1 MLDSVLNMSKKQIED
16 AIRIL
21 NPCMNDYLYVFDLKE
36 DYYVISNHATE
47 RFMLPSDK
55 FYYATKKHED
65 FVYPEDI
72 SMLCKEIKLI
82 KEGKKKFHDMKYR
95 WLDKHNNPIWINC
108 RGSVLFDENA
118 QPHYLVGC
126 INEIGVK
133 PEADN
138 VSGLLGEY
146 VLDRYI
152 KDTCTDNIPDGFI
165 IRMSIDNF
173 STINADFG
181 MSYGDFILKRTAEC
195 ILESIKP
202 TQKLFKAGS
211 DEFIIVDFNGSSI
224 NEAVDI
230 YKQCKK
236 HINNFIENNRY
247 NTIYTLSAGIINTRD
262 ITLEEENYV
271 KLSEFALKTA
281 KDNGRNNYYIYSK
294 TDYDRYK
301 RKLYISKALHNAVNE
316 DFKGFQVFYQPL
328 VDASTYML
336 TGAEALMR
344 FSIKKE
350 GVDECEYIS
359 PAEFIPVLEE
369 TGLIIPAGR
378 WILEQSAKQCSIW
391 NEHVKDFRVNINVSY
406 IQVMKSDVF
415 SDIMSVIDKY
425 SLHPS
430 CIGIELT
437 ESGYLDSGTHFNHLW
452 RKLKDNGVY
461 VILDD
466 FGTGYSNLHCLS
478 DLKPNYIK
486 IDRTFTLK
494 ALKNKYDYELMTYI
508 IDMAHSLGLK
518 LCIEGVETSDDLRQL
533 RGPGADYIQGYLFGK
548 PYPAVEFEKRYVN
561 DEKLN
566 NEKLN
571 NESQN

>member
-36 DYYVISNHATE
+36 DYYVISKHATE
-47 RFMLPSDK
+47 RFILPSDK
-55 FYYATKKHED
+55 FYNATKKHED

-72 SMLCKEIKLI
+72 SMLGKEIEQI
-82 KEGKKKFHDMKYR
+82 KAGKKKFHDMKYR
-95 WLDKHNNPIWINC
+95 WLDKHNNPVWINC
-108 RGSVLFDENA
+108 RGSVLFDENT

-146 VLDRYI
+146 ALDRYI

-294 TDYDRYK
+294 TDYDSYK

-316 DFKGFQVFYQPL
+316 GFKGFQVFYQPV

-359 PAEFIPVLEE
+359 PVEFIPVLEE

-425 SLHPS
+425 SLQPS

-437 ESGYLDSGTHFNHLW
+437 ESGYLDSSTHFNHLW

-494 ALKNKYDYELMTYI
+494 ALRNKYDYELMTYI

-533 RGPGADYIQGYLFGK
+533 REPGADYIQGYLFGK

-566 NEKLN
+566 NEN
-571 NESQN
+571 

>member
-36 DYYVISNHATE
+36 DYYVISKHATE
-47 RFMLPSDK
+47 RFILPSDK
-55 FYYATKKHED
+55 FYNATKKHED

-72 SMLCKEIKLI
+72 SMLGKEIEQI
-82 KEGKKKFHDMKYR
+82 KAGKKKFHDMKYR
-95 WLDKHNNPIWINC
+95 WLDKHNNPVWINC
-108 RGSVLFDENA
+108 RGSVLFDENT

-146 VLDRYI
+146 ALDRYI

-294 TDYDRYK
+294 TDYDSYK

-316 DFKGFQVFYQPL
+316 DFKGFQVFYQPV

-359 PAEFIPVLEE
+359 PVEFIPVLEE

-425 SLHPS
+425 SLQPS

-437 ESGYLDSGTHFNHLW
+437 ESGYLDSSTHFNHLW

-494 ALKNKYDYELMTYI
+494 ALKNKYDYKLMTYI

-533 RGPGADYIQGYLFGK
+533 REPGADYIQGYLFGK

-561 DEKLN
+561 DKKLN
-566 NEKLN
+566 NEN
-571 NESQN
+571 

>member
-36 DYYVISNHATE
+36 DYYVISKHATE
-47 RFMLPSDK
+47 RFILPSDK
-55 FYYATKKHED
+55 FYNATKKHED

-72 SMLCKEIKLI
+72 SMLGKEIEQI
-82 KEGKKKFHDMKYR
+82 KAGKKKFHDMKYR
-95 WLDKHNNPIWINC
+95 WLDKHNNPVWINC
-108 RGSVLFDENA
+108 RGSVLFDENT

-146 VLDRYI
+146 ALDRYI

-294 TDYDRYK
+294 TDYDSYK

-316 DFKGFQVFYQPL
+316 DFKGFQVFYQPV

-359 PAEFIPVLEE
+359 PVEFIPVLEE

-425 SLHPS
+425 SLQPS

-437 ESGYLDSGTHFNHLW
+437 ESGYLDSSTHFNHLW

-494 ALKNKYDYELMTYI
+494 ALRNKYDYELMTYI

-533 RGPGADYIQGYLFGK
+533 REPGADYIQGYLFGK

-561 DEKLN
+561 DEN
-566 NEKLN
+566 
-571 NESQN
+571 

>member
-36 DYYVISNHATE
+36 DYYVISKHATE
-47 RFMLPSDK
+47 RFILPSDK
-55 FYYATKKHED
+55 FYNATKKHED

-72 SMLCKEIKLI
+72 SMLGKEIEQI
-82 KEGKKKFHDMKYR
+82 KAGKKKFHDMKYR
-95 WLDKHNNPIWINC
+95 WLDKHNNPVWINC
-108 RGSVLFDENA
+108 RGSVLFDENT

-146 VLDRYI
+146 ALDRYI

-294 TDYDRYK
+294 TDYDSYK

-316 DFKGFQVFYQPL
+316 DFKGFQVFYQPV

-359 PAEFIPVLEE
+359 PVEFIPVLEE

-391 NEHVKDFRVNINVSY
+391 NEHVKGFRVNINVSY

-425 SLHPS
+425 SLQPS

-437 ESGYLDSGTHFNHLW
+437 ESGYLDSSTHFNHLW

-494 ALKNKYDYELMTYI
+494 ALRNKYDYKLMTYI

-533 RGPGADYIQGYLFGK
+533 RQSGVDYIQGYLFGK

-566 NEKLN
+566 NEN
-571 NESQN
+571 

>member
-36 DYYVISNHATE
+36 DYYVISKHATE
-47 RFMLPSDK
+47 RFILPSDK
-55 FYYATKKHED
+55 FYNATKKHED
-65 FVYPEDI
+65 FVCPEDI
-72 SMLCKEIKLI
+72 SMLGKEIKLI

-425 SLHPS
+425 SLQPS

-437 ESGYLDSGTHFNHLW
+437 ESGYLDSITHFNHLW

-533 RGPGADYIQGYLFGK
+533 RDSGADYIQGYLFGK

-561 DEKLN
+561 DEN
-566 NEKLN
+566 
-571 NESQN
+571 

>member
-36 DYYVISNHATE
+36 DYYVISKHATE
-47 RFMLPSDK
+47 RFILPSDK
-55 FYYATKKHED
+55 FYNATKKHED

-72 SMLCKEIKLI
+72 SMLGKEIEQI
-82 KEGKKKFHDMKYR
+82 KAGKKKFHDMKYR
-95 WLDKHNNPIWINC
+95 WLDKHNNPVWINC
-108 RGSVLFDENA
+108 RGSVLFDENT

-146 VLDRYI
+146 ALDRYI

-181 MSYGDFILKRTAEC
+181 MSYGDFILKRTAEY

-294 TDYDRYK
+294 TDYDSYK

-316 DFKGFQVFYQPL
+316 DFKGFQVFYQPV

-359 PAEFIPVLEE
+359 PVEFIPVLEE

-425 SLHPS
+425 SLQPS

-437 ESGYLDSGTHFNHLW
+437 ESGYLDSSTHFNHLW

-494 ALKNKYDYELMTYI
+494 ALRNKYDYELMTYI

-533 RGPGADYIQGYLFGK
+533 RDPGADYIQGYLFGK

-566 NEKLN
+566 NEN
-571 NESQN
+571 

>member
-36 DYYVISNHATE
+36 DYYVISKHATE
-47 RFMLPSDK
+47 RFILPSDK
-55 FYYATKKHED
+55 FYNATKKHED

-72 SMLCKEIKLI
+72 SMLGKEIEQI
-82 KEGKKKFHDMKYR
+82 KAGKKKFHDMKYR
-95 WLDKHNNPIWINC
+95 WLDKHNNPVWINC
-108 RGSVLFDENA
+108 RGSVLFDENT

-146 VLDRYI
+146 ALDRYI

-294 TDYDRYK
+294 TDYDSYK

-316 DFKGFQVFYQPL
+316 DFKGFQVFYQPV

-359 PAEFIPVLEE
+359 PVEFIPVLEE

-391 NEHVKDFRVNINVSY
+391 NKHVKDFRVNINVSY

-425 SLHPS
+425 SLQPS

-437 ESGYLDSGTHFNHLW
+437 ESGYLDSSTHFNHLW

-494 ALKNKYDYELMTYI
+494 ALKNKYDYKLMTYI

-533 RGPGADYIQGYLFGK
+533 RQSGVDYIQGYLFGK

-566 NEKLN
+566 NEN
-571 NESQN
+571 

>member
-1 MLDSVLNMSKKQIED
+1 MIMLDSVLNMSKKQIED

-36 DYYVISNHATE
+36 DYYVISKHATE
-47 RFMLPSDK
+47 RFILPSDK
-55 FYYATKKHED
+55 FYNATKKHED

-72 SMLCKEIKLI
+72 SMLGKEIEQI
-82 KEGKKKFHDMKYR
+82 KAGKKKFHDMKYR
-95 WLDKHNNPIWINC
+95 WLDKHNNQVWINC
-108 RGSVLFDENA
+108 RGSVLFDENT

-146 VLDRYI
+146 ALDRYI

-294 TDYDRYK
+294 TDYDSYK

-316 DFKGFQVFYQPL
+316 DFKGFQVFYQPV

-359 PAEFIPVLEE
+359 PVEFIPVLEE

-391 NEHVKDFRVNINVSY
+391 NEHVKGFRVNINVSY

-425 SLHPS
+425 SLQPS

-437 ESGYLDSGTHFNHLW
+437 ESGYLDSSTHFNHLW

-494 ALKNKYDYELMTYI
+494 ALKNKYDYKLMTYI

-533 RGPGADYIQGYLFGK
+533 RQSGADYIQGYLFGK

-566 NEKLN
+566 NEN
-571 NESQN
+571 

>member
-36 DYYVISNHATE
+36 DYYVISKHATE
-47 RFMLPSDK
+47 RFILPSDK
-55 FYYATKKHED
+55 FYNATKKHED

-425 SLHPS
+425 SLQPS

-437 ESGYLDSGTHFNHLW
+437 ESGYLDSITHFNHLW

-461 VILDD
+461 VILYD

-533 RGPGADYIQGYLFGK
+533 RDSGADYIQGYLFGK

-561 DEKLN
+561 DEN
-566 NEKLN
+566 
-571 NESQN
+571 

>member
-21 NPCMNDYLYVFDLKE
+21 NPCMNDYLYVLDLKE
-36 DYYVISNHATE
+36 DYYVISKHATE
-47 RFMLPSDK
+47 RFILPSDK
-55 FYYATKKHED
+55 FYNATKKHED

-72 SMLCKEIKLI
+72 SMLGKEIEQI
-82 KEGKKKFHDMKYR
+82 KAGKKKFHDMKYR
-95 WLDKHNNPIWINC
+95 WLDKHNNPVWINC
-108 RGSVLFDENA
+108 RGSVLFDENT

-146 VLDRYI
+146 ALDRYI

-294 TDYDRYK
+294 TDYDSYK

-316 DFKGFQVFYQPL
+316 DFKGFQVFYQPV

-359 PAEFIPVLEE
+359 PVEFIPVLEE

-425 SLHPS
+425 SLQPS

-437 ESGYLDSGTHFNHLW
+437 ESGYLDSSTHFNHLW

-494 ALKNKYDYELMTYI
+494 ALKNKYDYKLMTYI

-533 RGPGADYIQGYLFGK
+533 RQSGVDYIQGYLFGK

-566 NEKLN
+566 NEN
-571 NESQN
+571 

>member
-36 DYYVISNHATE
+36 DYYVISKHATE
-47 RFMLPSDK
+47 RFILPSDK
-55 FYYATKKHED
+55 FYNATKKHED

-72 SMLCKEIKLI
+72 SMLGKEIEQI
-82 KEGKKKFHDMKYR
+82 KAGKKKFHDMKYR
-95 WLDKHNNPIWINC
+95 WLDKHNNPVWINC
-108 RGSVLFDENA
+108 RGSVLFDENT

-146 VLDRYI
+146 ALDRYI

-294 TDYDRYK
+294 TDYDSYK

-316 DFKGFQVFYQPL
+316 DFKGFQVFYQPV

-359 PAEFIPVLEE
+359 PVEFIPVLEE
-369 TGLIIPAGR
+369 TGLIVPAGR

-425 SLHPS
+425 SLQPS

-437 ESGYLDSGTHFNHLW
+437 ESGYLDSSTHFNHLW

-494 ALKNKYDYELMTYI
+494 ALKNKYDYKLMTYI

-533 RGPGADYIQGYLFGK
+533 RQSGVDYIQGYLFGK

-566 NEKLN
+566 NEN
-571 NESQN
+571 

>member
-47 RFMLPSDK
+47 RFILPSDK
-55 FYYATKKHED
+55 FYNATKKHED

-118 QPHYLVGC
+118 KPHYLVGC

-425 SLHPS
+425 SLQPS

-437 ESGYLDSGTHFNHLW
+437 ESGYLDSITHFNHLW

-533 RGPGADYIQGYLFGK
+533 RQSGVDYIQGYLFGK
-548 PYPAVEFEKRYVN
+548 PYPAVEFEKRYVH
-561 DEKLN
+561 DEN
-566 NEKLN
+566 
-571 NESQN
+571 

>member
-36 DYYVISNHATE
+36 DYYVISKHATE
-47 RFMLPSDK
+47 RFILPSDK
-55 FYYATKKHED
+55 FYNATKKHED

-72 SMLCKEIKLI
+72 SMLGKEIEQI
-82 KEGKKKFHDMKYR
+82 KAGKKKFHDMKYR
-95 WLDKHNNPIWINC
+95 WLDKHNNPVWINC
-108 RGSVLFDENA
+108 RGSVLFDENT

-146 VLDRYI
+146 ALDRYI

-294 TDYDRYK
+294 TDYDSYK

-316 DFKGFQVFYQPL
+316 DFKGFQVFYQPV

-359 PAEFIPVLEE
+359 PVEFIPVLEE

-425 SLHPS
+425 SLQPS

-437 ESGYLDSGTHFNHLW
+437 ESGYLDSSTHFNHLW

-494 ALKNKYDYELMTYI
+494 ALKNKYDYKLMTYI

-533 RGPGADYIQGYLFGK
+533 REPGADYIQGYLFGK

-561 DEKLN
+561 DEN
-566 NEKLN
+566 
-571 NESQN
+571 

>member
-36 DYYVISNHATE
+36 DYYVISKHATE
-47 RFMLPSDK
+47 RFILPSDK
-55 FYYATKKHED
+55 FYNATKKHED

-72 SMLCKEIKLI
+72 SMLGKEIEQI
-82 KEGKKKFHDMKYR
+82 KAGKKKFHDMKYR
-95 WLDKHNNPIWINC
+95 WLDKHNNPVWINC
-108 RGSVLFDENA
+108 RGSVLFDENT

-146 VLDRYI
+146 ALDRYI

-224 NEAVDI
+224 NEAIDI

-294 TDYDRYK
+294 TDYDSYK

-316 DFKGFQVFYQPL
+316 DFKGFQVFYQPV

-359 PAEFIPVLEE
+359 PVEFIPVLEE

-425 SLHPS
+425 SLQPS

-437 ESGYLDSGTHFNHLW
+437 ESGYLDSSTHFNHLW

-494 ALKNKYDYELMTYI
+494 ALRNKYDYEFMTYI

-533 RGPGADYIQGYLFGK
+533 RDPGADYIQGYLFGK

-561 DEKLN
+561 D
-566 NEKLN
+566 
-571 NESQN
+571 

>member
-36 DYYVISNHATE
+36 DYYVISKHATE
-47 RFMLPSDK
+47 RFILPSDK
-55 FYYATKKHED
+55 FYNATKKHED

-72 SMLCKEIKLI
+72 SMLGKEIEQI
-82 KEGKKKFHDMKYR
+82 KAGKKKFHDMKYR
-95 WLDKHNNPIWINC
+95 WLDKHNNPVWINC
-108 RGSVLFDENA
+108 RGSVLFDENT

-146 VLDRYI
+146 ALDRYI

-294 TDYDRYK
+294 TDYDSYK

-316 DFKGFQVFYQPL
+316 DFKGFQVFYQPV

-359 PAEFIPVLEE
+359 PVEFIPVLEE

-391 NEHVKDFRVNINVSY
+391 NEHVKGFRVNINVSY

-425 SLHPS
+425 SLQPS

-437 ESGYLDSGTHFNHLW
+437 ESGYLDSSTHFNHLW

-494 ALKNKYDYELMTYI
+494 ALRNKYDYKLMTYI

-533 RGPGADYIQGYLFGK
+533 RDPGADYIQGYLFGK

-566 NEKLN
+566 NEN
-571 NESQN
+571 

>member
-36 DYYVISNHATE
+36 DYYVISKHATE
-47 RFMLPSDK
+47 RFILPSDK
-55 FYYATKKHED
+55 FYNATKKHED

-72 SMLCKEIKLI
+72 SMLGKEIEQI
-82 KEGKKKFHDMKYR
+82 KAGKKKFHDMKYR
-95 WLDKHNNPIWINC
+95 WLDKHNNPVWINC
-108 RGSVLFDENA
+108 RGSVLFDENT

-146 VLDRYI
+146 ALDRYI

-294 TDYDRYK
+294 TDYDSYK

-316 DFKGFQVFYQPL
+316 DFKGFQVFYQPV

-359 PAEFIPVLEE
+359 PVEFIPVLEE

-425 SLHPS
+425 SLQPS

-437 ESGYLDSGTHFNHLW
+437 ESGYLDSSTHFNHLW

-494 ALKNKYDYELMTYI
+494 ALKNKYDYKLMTYI

-518 LCIEGVETSDDLRQL
+518 LCIEGVEKSDDLRQL
-533 RGPGADYIQGYLFGK
+533 RQSGVDYIQGYLFGK
-548 PYPAVEFEKRYVN
+548 PYPAVKFEKRYDN

-566 NEKLN
+566 NEN
-571 NESQN
+571 

>member
-1 MLDSVLNMSKKQIED
+1 MIMLDSVLNMSKKQIED

-36 DYYVISNHATE
+36 DYYVISKHATE
-47 RFMLPSDK
+47 RFILPSDK
-55 FYYATKKHED
+55 FYNATKKHED
-65 FVYPEDI
+65 FVCPEDI
-72 SMLCKEIKLI
+72 SMLGKEIELI
-82 KEGKKKFHDMKYR
+82 KAGKKKFHDMKYR
-95 WLDKHNNPIWINC
+95 WLDKHNNPVWINC
-108 RGSVLFDENA
+108 RGSVLFDENT

-146 VLDRYI
+146 ALDRYI

-425 SLHPS
+425 SLQPS

-437 ESGYLDSGTHFNHLW
+437 ESGYLDSITHFNHLW

-533 RGPGADYIQGYLFGK
+533 RDSGADYIQGYLFGK

-561 DEKLN
+561 DEN
-566 NEKLN
+566 
-571 NESQN
+571 

>member
-36 DYYVISNHATE
+36 DYYVISKHATE
-47 RFMLPSDK
+47 RFILPSDK
-55 FYYATKKHED
+55 FYNATKKHED

-72 SMLCKEIKLI
+72 SMLGKEIEQI
-82 KEGKKKFHDMKYR
+82 KAGKKKFHDMKYR
-95 WLDKHNNPIWINC
+95 WLDKHNNPVWINC
-108 RGSVLFDENA
+108 RGSVLFDENT

-146 VLDRYI
+146 ALDRYI

-294 TDYDRYK
+294 TDYDSYK

-316 DFKGFQVFYQPL
+316 DFKGFQVFYQPV

-359 PAEFIPVLEE
+359 PVEFIPVLEE

-425 SLHPS
+425 SLQPS

-437 ESGYLDSGTHFNHLW
+437 ESGYLDSSTHFNHLW

-494 ALKNKYDYELMTYI
+494 ALRNKYDYELMTYI

-533 RGPGADYIQGYLFGK
+533 RDPGADYIQGYLFGK

-561 DEKLN
+561 D
-566 NEKLN
+566 
-571 NESQN
+571 

>member
-36 DYYVISNHATE
+36 DYYVISKHATE
-47 RFMLPSDK
+47 RFILPSDK
-55 FYYATKKHED
+55 FYNATKKHED

-72 SMLCKEIKLI
+72 SMLGKEIEQI
-82 KEGKKKFHDMKYR
+82 KAGKKKFHDMKYR
-95 WLDKHNNPIWINC
+95 WLDKHNNPVWINC
-108 RGSVLFDENA
+108 RGSVLFDENT

-146 VLDRYI
+146 ALDRYI

-294 TDYDRYK
+294 TDYDSYK

-316 DFKGFQVFYQPL
+316 DFKGFQVFYQPV

-359 PAEFIPVLEE
+359 PVEFIPVLEE

-425 SLHPS
+425 SLQPS

-437 ESGYLDSGTHFNHLW
+437 ESGYLDSSTHFNHLW

-494 ALKNKYDYELMTYI
+494 ALRNKYDYELMTYI

-561 DEKLN
+561 DEN
-566 NEKLN
+566 
-571 NESQN
+571 

>member
-36 DYYVISNHATE
+36 DYYVISKHATE
-47 RFMLPSDK
+47 RFILPSDK
-55 FYYATKKHED
+55 FYNATKKHED

-72 SMLCKEIKLI
+72 SMLGKEIEQI
-82 KEGKKKFHDMKYR
+82 KAGKKKFHDMKYR
-95 WLDKHNNPIWINC
+95 WLDKHNNPVWINC
-108 RGSVLFDENA
+108 RGSVLFDENT

-146 VLDRYI
+146 ALDRYI

-271 KLSEFALKTA
+271 KASEFALKTA

-316 DFKGFQVFYQPL
+316 DFKGFQVFYQPV

-359 PAEFIPVLEE
+359 PVEFIPVLEE

-391 NEHVKDFRVNINVSY
+391 NEHVKGFRVNINVSY

-425 SLHPS
+425 SLQPS

-437 ESGYLDSGTHFNHLW
+437 ESGYLDSSTHFNHLW

-494 ALKNKYDYELMTYI
+494 ALKNKYDYKLMTYI

-533 RGPGADYIQGYLFGK
+533 RQSGVDYIQGYLFGK

-561 DEKLN
+561 DEN
-566 NEKLN
+566 
-571 NESQN
+571 

>member
-36 DYYVISNHATE
+36 DYYVISKYATE
-47 RFMLPSDK
+47 RFILPSDK
-55 FYYATKKHED
+55 FYNATKKHED

-72 SMLCKEIKLI
+72 SMLGKEIEQI
-82 KEGKKKFHDMKYR
+82 KAGKKKFHDMKYR
-95 WLDKHNNPIWINC
+95 WLDKHNNPVWINC
-108 RGSVLFDENA
+108 RGSVLFDENT

-146 VLDRYI
+146 ALDRYI

-294 TDYDRYK
+294 TDYDSYK

-316 DFKGFQVFYQPL
+316 DFKGFQVFYQPV

-359 PAEFIPVLEE
+359 PVEFIPVLEE

-425 SLHPS
+425 SLQPS

-437 ESGYLDSGTHFNHLW
+437 ESGYLDSSTHFNHLW

-494 ALKNKYDYELMTYI
+494 ALRNKYDYELMTYI

-533 RGPGADYIQGYLFGK
+533 REPGADYIQGYLFGK

-566 NEKLN
+566 NEN
-571 NESQN
+571 

>member
-36 DYYVISNHATE
+36 DYYVISKHATE
-47 RFMLPSDK
+47 RFILPSDK
-55 FYYATKKHED
+55 FYNATKKHED

-72 SMLCKEIKLI
+72 SMLGKEIEQI
-82 KEGKKKFHDMKYR
+82 KAGKKKFHDMKYR
-95 WLDKHNNPIWINC
+95 WLDKHNNPVWINC
-108 RGSVLFDENA
+108 RGSVLFDENT

-146 VLDRYI
+146 ALDRYI

-281 KDNGRNNYYIYSK
+281 KDNGRNNYYIYIK
-294 TDYDRYK
+294 TDYDKYK

-316 DFKGFQVFYQPL
+316 DFKGFQVFYQPV

-359 PAEFIPVLEE
+359 PVEFIPVLEE

-415 SDIMSVIDKY
+415 LDIMSVIDKY
-425 SLHPS
+425 LLQPS

-437 ESGYLDSGTHFNHLW
+437 ESGYLDSSTHFNHLW

-494 ALKNKYDYELMTYI
+494 ALKNKYDYKLMTYI

-533 RGPGADYIQGYLFGK
+533 RQSGADYIQGYLFGK

-566 NEKLN
+566 NEN
-571 NESQN
+571 

>member
-36 DYYVISNHATE
+36 DYYVISKHATE
-47 RFMLPSDK
+47 RFILPSDK
-55 FYYATKKHED
+55 FYNATKKHED

-72 SMLCKEIKLI
+72 SMLGKEIEQI
-82 KEGKKKFHDMKYR
+82 KAGKKKFHDMKYR
-95 WLDKHNNPIWINC
+95 WLDKHNNPVWINC
-108 RGSVLFDENA
+108 RGSVLFDENT

-146 VLDRYI
+146 ALDRYI

-294 TDYDRYK
+294 TDYDSYK

-316 DFKGFQVFYQPL
+316 DFKGFQVFYQPV

-359 PAEFIPVLEE
+359 PVEFIPVLEE

-425 SLHPS
+425 SLQPS

-437 ESGYLDSGTHFNHLW
+437 ESGYLDSSTHFNHLW

-494 ALKNKYDYELMTYI
+494 ALRNKYDYELMTYI

-533 RGPGADYIQGYLFGK
+533 REPGADYIQGYLFGK
-548 PYPAVEFEKRYVN
+548 PYPAVEFEKRYFN

-566 NEKLN
+566 NEN
-571 NESQN
+571 

>member
-36 DYYVISNHATE
+36 DYYVISKHATE
-47 RFMLPSDK
+47 RFILPSDK
-55 FYYATKKHED
+55 FYNATKKHED

-72 SMLCKEIKLI
+72 SMLGKEIEQI
-82 KEGKKKFHDMKYR
+82 KAGKKKFHDMKYR
-95 WLDKHNNPIWINC
+95 WLDKHNNPVWINC
-108 RGSVLFDENA
+108 RGSVLFDENT

-146 VLDRYI
+146 ALDRYI

-294 TDYDRYK
+294 TDYDSYK

-316 DFKGFQVFYQPL
+316 DFKGFQVFYQPV

-359 PAEFIPVLEE
+359 PVEFIPVLEE
-369 TGLIIPAGR
+369 TGLIIPVGR

-391 NEHVKDFRVNINVSY
+391 NEHVKGFRVNINVSY

-425 SLHPS
+425 SLQPS

-437 ESGYLDSGTHFNHLW
+437 ESGYLDSSTHFNHLW

-494 ALKNKYDYELMTYI
+494 ALRNKYDYKLMTYI

-533 RGPGADYIQGYLFGK
+533 RDPGADYIQGYLFGK

-566 NEKLN
+566 NEN
-571 NESQN
+571 

>member
-36 DYYVISNHATE
+36 DYYVISKHATE
-47 RFMLPSDK
+47 RFILPSDK
-55 FYYATKKHED
+55 FYNATKKHED

-72 SMLCKEIKLI
+72 SMLGKEIEQI
-82 KEGKKKFHDMKYR
+82 KAGKKKFHDMKYR
-95 WLDKHNNPIWINC
+95 WLDKHNNPVWINC
-108 RGSVLFDENA
+108 RGSVLFDENT

-146 VLDRYI
+146 ALDRYI

-294 TDYDRYK
+294 TDYDSYK

-316 DFKGFQVFYQPL
+316 DFKSFQVFYQPV

-359 PAEFIPVLEE
+359 PVEFIPVLEE

-425 SLHPS
+425 SLQPS

-437 ESGYLDSGTHFNHLW
+437 ESGYLDSSTHFNHLW

-494 ALKNKYDYELMTYI
+494 ALRNKYDYELMTYI

-533 RGPGADYIQGYLFGK
+533 REPGADYIQGYLFGK

-566 NEKLN
+566 NEN
-571 NESQN
+571 

>member
-36 DYYVISNHATE
+36 DYYVISKHATE
-47 RFMLPSDK
+47 RFILPSDK
-55 FYYATKKHED
+55 FYNATKKHED

-72 SMLCKEIKLI
+72 SMLGKEIEQI
-82 KEGKKKFHDMKYR
+82 KAGKKKFHDMKYR
-95 WLDKHNNPIWINC
+95 WLDKHNNPVWINC
-108 RGSVLFDENA
+108 RGSVLFDENT

-146 VLDRYI
+146 ALDRYI

-294 TDYDRYK
+294 TDYDSYK

-316 DFKGFQVFYQPL
+316 DFKGFQVFYQPV

-359 PAEFIPVLEE
+359 PVEFIPVLEE

-425 SLHPS
+425 SLQPS

-437 ESGYLDSGTHFNHLW
+437 GSGYLDSSTHFNHLW

-494 ALKNKYDYELMTYI
+494 ALRNKYDYELMTYI

-533 RGPGADYIQGYLFGK
+533 REPGADYIQGYLFGK

-566 NEKLN
+566 NEN
-571 NESQN
+571 

>member
-36 DYYVISNHATE
+36 DYYVISKHATE
-47 RFMLPSDK
+47 RFILPSDK
-55 FYYATKKHED
+55 FYNATKKHED
-65 FVYPEDI
+65 FVCPEDI

-82 KEGKKKFHDMKYR
+82 KAGKKKFHDMKYR

-425 SLHPS
+425 SLQPS

-437 ESGYLDSGTHFNHLW
+437 ESGYLDSITHFNHLW

-533 RGPGADYIQGYLFGK
+533 RDSGADYIQGYLFGK

-561 DEKLN
+561 DEN
-566 NEKLN
+566 
-571 NESQN
+571 

>member
-36 DYYVISNHATE
+36 DYYVISKHATE
-47 RFMLPSDK
+47 RFILPSDK
-55 FYYATKKHED
+55 FYNATKKHED
-65 FVYPEDI
+65 FVCPEDI
-72 SMLCKEIKLI
+72 SMLGKEIELI
-82 KEGKKKFHDMKYR
+82 KAGKKKFHDMKYR
-95 WLDKHNNPIWINC
+95 WLDKHNNPVWINC
-108 RGSVLFDENA
+108 RGSVLFDENT

-146 VLDRYI
+146 ALDRYI

-281 KDNGRNNYYIYSK
+281 KDNGRNNYYIYIK

-316 DFKGFQVFYQPL
+316 DFKGFQVFYQPV

-359 PAEFIPVLEE
+359 PVEFIPILEE

-425 SLHPS
+425 SLQPS

-437 ESGYLDSGTHFNHLW
+437 ESGYLDSSTHFNHLW

-494 ALKNKYDYELMTYI
+494 ALKNKYDYKLMTYI

-533 RGPGADYIQGYLFGK
+533 RQSGADYIQGYLFGK

-561 DEKLN
+561 DEN
-566 NEKLN
+566 
-571 NESQN
+571 

>member
-36 DYYVISNHATE
+36 DYYVISKHATE
-47 RFMLPSDK
+47 RFILPSDK
-55 FYYATKKHED
+55 FYNATKKHED

-72 SMLCKEIKLI
+72 SMLGKEIEQI
-82 KEGKKKFHDMKYR
+82 KAGKKKFHDMKYR
-95 WLDKHNNPIWINC
+95 WLDKHNNPVWINC
-108 RGSVLFDENA
+108 RGSVLFDENT

-146 VLDRYI
+146 ALDRYI

-247 NTIYTLSAGIINTRD
+247 NTLSAGIINTRD

-294 TDYDRYK
+294 TDYDSYK

-316 DFKGFQVFYQPL
+316 DFKGFQVFYQPV

-359 PAEFIPVLEE
+359 PVEFIPVLEE

-425 SLHPS
+425 SLQPS

-437 ESGYLDSGTHFNHLW
+437 ESGYLDSSTHFNHLW

-494 ALKNKYDYELMTYI
+494 ALRNKYDYELMTYI

-533 RGPGADYIQGYLFGK
+533 REPGADYIQGYLFGK

-566 NEKLN
+566 NEN
-571 NESQN
+571 

>member
-36 DYYVISNHATE
+36 DYYVISKHATE

-55 FYYATKKHED
+55 FYNATKKHED

-108 RGSVLFDENA
+108 RGSVLFDENT

-294 TDYDRYK
+294 TDYDSYK

-316 DFKGFQVFYQPL
+316 DFKGFQVFYQPV
-328 VDASTYML
+328 VDAVTYML

-359 PAEFIPVLEE
+359 PVEFIPILEE

-391 NEHVKDFRVNINVSY
+391 NEHVKGFRVNINVSY

-425 SLHPS
+425 SLQPS

-437 ESGYLDSGTHFNHLW
+437 ESGYLDSSTHFNHLW
-452 RKLKDNGVY
+452 RMLKDNGVY

-494 ALKNKYDYELMTYI
+494 ALKNKYDYKLMTYI

-533 RGPGADYIQGYLFGK
+533 REPGADYIQGYLFGK

-561 DEKLN
+561 DEN
-566 NEKLN
+566 
-571 NESQN
+571 

>member
-36 DYYVISNHATE
+36 DYYVISKHATE
-47 RFMLPSDK
+47 RFILLSDK
-55 FYYATKKHED
+55 FYNATKKHED

-72 SMLCKEIKLI
+72 SMLGKEIEQI
-82 KEGKKKFHDMKYR
+82 KAGKKKFHDMKYR
-95 WLDKHNNPIWINC
+95 WLDKHNNPVWINC
-108 RGSVLFDENA
+108 RGSVLFDENT

-146 VLDRYI
+146 ALDRYI

-294 TDYDRYK
+294 TDYDSYK

-316 DFKGFQVFYQPL
+316 DFKGFQVFYQPV

-359 PAEFIPVLEE
+359 PVEFIPVLEE

-425 SLHPS
+425 SLQPS

-437 ESGYLDSGTHFNHLW
+437 ESGYLDSSTHFNHLW

-494 ALKNKYDYELMTYI
+494 ALRNKYDYELMTYI

-533 RGPGADYIQGYLFGK
+533 REPGADYIQGYLFGK

-566 NEKLN
+566 NEN
-571 NESQN
+571 

>member
-1 MLDSVLNMSKKQIED
+1 MIMLDSVLNMSKKQIED

-36 DYYVISNHATE
+36 DYYVISKHATE
-47 RFMLPSDK
+47 RFILPSDK
-55 FYYATKKHED
+55 FYNATKKHED

-72 SMLCKEIKLI
+72 SMLGKEIEQI
-82 KEGKKKFHDMKYR
+82 KAGKKKFHDMKYR
-95 WLDKHNNPIWINC
+95 WLDKHNNPVWINC
-108 RGSVLFDENA
+108 RGSVLFDENT

-146 VLDRYI
+146 ALDRYI

-294 TDYDRYK
+294 TDYDSYK

-316 DFKGFQVFYQPL
+316 DFKGFQVFYQPV

-344 FSIKKE
+344 FSIKKG

-359 PAEFIPVLEE
+359 PVEFIPVLEE

-425 SLHPS
+425 SLQPS

-437 ESGYLDSGTHFNHLW
+437 ESGYLDSSTHFNHLW

-494 ALKNKYDYELMTYI
+494 ALKNKYDYKLMTYI

-533 RGPGADYIQGYLFGK
+533 RDPGADYIQGYLFGK

-566 NEKLN
+566 NEN
-571 NESQN
+571 

>member
-1 MLDSVLNMSKKQIED
+1 MIMLDSVLNMSKKQIED

-36 DYYVISNHATE
+36 DYYVISKHATE
-47 RFMLPSDK
+47 RFILPSDK
-55 FYYATKKHED
+55 FYNATKKHED

-72 SMLCKEIKLI
+72 SMLGKEIEQI
-82 KEGKKKFHDMKYR
+82 KAGKKKFHDMKYR
-95 WLDKHNNPIWINC
+95 WLDKHNNPVWINC
-108 RGSVLFDENA
+108 RGSVLFDENT

-146 VLDRYI
+146 ALDRYI

-294 TDYDRYK
+294 TDYDSYK

-316 DFKGFQVFYQPL
+316 DFKGFQVFYQPV

-359 PAEFIPVLEE
+359 PVEFIPVLEE

-391 NEHVKDFRVNINVSY
+391 NEHVKGFRVNINVSY

-425 SLHPS
+425 SLQPS

-437 ESGYLDSGTHFNHLW
+437 ESGYLDSSTHFNHLW

-494 ALKNKYDYELMTYI
+494 ALRNKYDYKLMTYI

-533 RGPGADYIQGYLFGK
+533 RDPGADYIQGYLFGK

-566 NEKLN
+566 NEN
-571 NESQN
+571 

>member
-1 MLDSVLNMSKKQIED
+1 MIMLDSVLNMSKKQIED

-36 DYYVISNHATE
+36 DYYVISKHATE
-47 RFMLPSDK
+47 RFILPSDK
-55 FYYATKKHED
+55 FYNATKKHED

-72 SMLCKEIKLI
+72 SMLGKEIEQI
-82 KEGKKKFHDMKYR
+82 KAGKKKFHDMKYR
-95 WLDKHNNPIWINC
+95 WLDKHNNPVWINC
-108 RGSVLFDENA
+108 RGSVLFDENT

-146 VLDRYI
+146 ALDRYI

-294 TDYDRYK
+294 TDYDSYK

-316 DFKGFQVFYQPL
+316 DFKGFQVFYQPV

-359 PAEFIPVLEE
+359 PVEFIPVLEE

-425 SLHPS
+425 SLQPS

-437 ESGYLDSGTHFNHLW
+437 ESGYLDSSTHFNHLW

-494 ALKNKYDYELMTYI
+494 ALKNKYDYKLMTYI

-533 RGPGADYIQGYLFGK
+533 RQSGVDYIQGYLFGK

-566 NEKLN
+566 NEN
-571 NESQN
+571 

>member
-36 DYYVISNHATE
+36 DYYVISKHATE
-47 RFMLPSDK
+47 RFILPSDK
-55 FYYATKKHED
+55 FYNATKKHED

-72 SMLCKEIKLI
+72 SMLGKEIEQI
-82 KEGKKKFHDMKYR
+82 KAGKKKFHDMKYR
-95 WLDKHNNPIWINC
+95 WLDKHNNPVWINC
-108 RGSVLFDENA
+108 RGSVLFDENT

-146 VLDRYI
+146 ALDRYI

-281 KDNGRNNYYIYSK
+281 KDNGRNNYYIYIK

-316 DFKGFQVFYQPL
+316 DFKGFQVFYQPV

-359 PAEFIPVLEE
+359 PVEFIPVLEE

-425 SLHPS
+425 LLQPS

-437 ESGYLDSGTHFNHLW
+437 ESGYLDSSTHFNHLW

-494 ALKNKYDYELMTYI
+494 ALKNKYDYKLMTYI

-533 RGPGADYIQGYLFGK
+533 RQSGADYIQGYLFGK

-566 NEKLN
+566 NEN
-571 NESQN
+571 

>member
-36 DYYVISNHATE
+36 DYYVISKHATE
-47 RFMLPSDK
+47 RFILPSDK
-55 FYYATKKHED
+55 FYNATKKHED

-108 RGSVLFDENA
+108 RGSVLFDENV

-425 SLHPS
+425 SLQPS

-437 ESGYLDSGTHFNHLW
+437 ESGYLDSITHFNHLW

-533 RGPGADYIQGYLFGK
+533 RQSGVDYIQGYLFGK

-561 DEKLN
+561 DEN
-566 NEKLN
+566 
-571 NESQN
+571 

>member
-1 MLDSVLNMSKKQIED
+1 MIMLDSVLNMSKKQIED

-36 DYYVISNHATE
+36 DYYVISKHATE
-47 RFMLPSDK
+47 RFILPSDK
-55 FYYATKKHED
+55 FYNATKKHED

-72 SMLCKEIKLI
+72 SMLGKEIEQI
-82 KEGKKKFHDMKYR
+82 KAGKKKFHDMKYR
-95 WLDKHNNPIWINC
+95 WLDKHNNPVWINC
-108 RGSVLFDENA
+108 RGSVLFDENT

-146 VLDRYI
+146 ALDRYI

-247 NTIYTLSAGIINTRD
+247 NIIDTLSAGIINTRD

-294 TDYDRYK
+294 TDYDSYK

-316 DFKGFQVFYQPL
+316 DFKGFQVFYQPV

-359 PAEFIPVLEE
+359 PVEFIPVLEE

-425 SLHPS
+425 SLQPS

-437 ESGYLDSGTHFNHLW
+437 ESGYLDSSTHFNHLW

-494 ALKNKYDYELMTYI
+494 ALRNKYDYELMTYI

-533 RGPGADYIQGYLFGK
+533 REPGADYIQGYLFGK

-566 NEKLN
+566 NEN
-571 NESQN
+571 

>member
-36 DYYVISNHATE
+36 DYYVISKHATE
-47 RFMLPSDK
+47 RFILPSDK
-55 FYYATKKHED
+55 FYNATKKHED

-72 SMLCKEIKLI
+72 SMLGKEIEQI
-82 KEGKKKFHDMKYR
+82 KAGKKKFHDMKYR
-95 WLDKHNNPIWINC
+95 WLDKHNNPVWINC
-108 RGSVLFDENA
+108 RGSVLFDENT

-146 VLDRYI
+146 ALDRYI

-294 TDYDRYK
+294 TDYDSYK

-316 DFKGFQVFYQPL
+316 DFKGFQVFYQPV

-359 PAEFIPVLEE
+359 PVEFIPVLEE

-415 SDIMSVIDKY
+415 SDIISVIDKY
-425 SLHPS
+425 SLQPS

-437 ESGYLDSGTHFNHLW
+437 ESGYLDSSTHFNHLW

-494 ALKNKYDYELMTYI
+494 ALKNKYDYKLMTYI

-533 RGPGADYIQGYLFGK
+533 RQSGVDYIQGYLFGK

-566 NEKLN
+566 NEN
-571 NESQN
+571 

>member
-36 DYYVISNHATE
+36 DYYVISKHATE
-47 RFMLPSDK
+47 RFILPSDK
-55 FYYATKKHED
+55 FYNATKKHED

-72 SMLCKEIKLI
+72 SMLGKEIEQI
-82 KEGKKKFHDMKYR
+82 KAGKKKFHDMKYR

-108 RGSVLFDENA
+108 RGSVLFDENT

-294 TDYDRYK
+294 TDYDSYK

-316 DFKGFQVFYQPL
+316 DFKGFQVFYQPV

-336 TGAEALMR
+336 IGAEALMR

-350 GVDECEYIS
+350 GMDECEYIS
-359 PAEFIPVLEE
+359 PVEFIPVLEE

-391 NEHVKDFRVNINVSY
+391 NEHVKGFRVNINVSY

-425 SLHPS
+425 SLQPS

-437 ESGYLDSGTHFNHLW
+437 ESGYLDSSTHFNHLW

-494 ALKNKYDYELMTYI
+494 ALRNKYDYELMTYI

-533 RGPGADYIQGYLFGK
+533 RDPGADYIQGYLFGK

-566 NEKLN
+566 NEN
-571 NESQN
+571 